1 MIATSILS
9 IAGVINH
16 VDRGSL
22 ATANTTIHTDPGIS
36 ATRMGVLLLLFSL
49 AYAISQL
56 PAGFLQ
62 DRFGDRIIL
71 VGGAVLL
78 AVFALFKTY
87 LRARRA
93 ASFNPIDAL
102 RTE

>member
-22 ATANTTIHTDPGIS
+22 ATGNTTIHTDPGIS

-93 ASFNPIDAL
+93 ASVNPIDAL